1 MVAPDRERRTLWTIR
16 HGHPDVPKNRPRVSR
31 DEFNRYLD
39 AYDAAGLSPSEAARL
54 QALYATYPRPDLV
67 LSSDLPR
74 ARETAILFARGA
86 DVRVDPV
93 FREVPVFLPPGE
105 SWFLTGR
112 WPGEVWWSY
121 LRVAWF
127 RGAQRETP
135 EQSRARVADAID
147 LIEAALASA
156 GGVGLVSHAGFLL
169 LLVDTMKR
177 RGLVAGPR
185 LPSIGFGRATA
196 YQWLGELEADG

>member
-1 MVAPDRERRTLWTIR
+1 MVAPEQERRILWTIR

-39 AYDAAGLSPSEAARL
+39 AYDAAGISPSEAARL
-54 QALYATYPRPDLV
+54 KTLYASYPRPDLV
-67 LSSDLPR
+67 LSSDLRR
-74 ARETAILFARGA
+74 AKETADLFARGA
-86 DVRVDPV
+86 EVRADPV
-93 FREVPVFLPPGE
+93 FREVPVFLPAGE
-105 SWFLTGR
+105 SWFLNGR

-135 EQSRARVADAID
+135 EQSRARVQEALA
-147 LIEAALASA
+147 LIRTALASA
-156 GGVGLVSHAGFLL
+156 GAIGLVSHAGFLL
-169 LLVDTMKR
+169 LLVDSLQR
-177 RGLVAGPR
+177 RGLISGPR

-196 YQWLGELEADG
+196 YHWLGELKADG